1 MQLKSRAAVHLD
13 NEGGSLNGI
22 VCNTENT
29 SLKRIPRTAKVVWQQ
44 ISRVDLGD
52 CRCWKI
58 FFLQFGNI
66 LLIFHFNF
74 LKIFFPYIKI
84 LICFSL
90 ENTYLGACPYTCLR
104 YIRRFDNFF
113 GANISEAKKW

>member
-58 FFLQFGNI
+58 FFSSVWQYLVDLPFQ
-66 LLIFHFNF
+66 LLKN
-74 LKIFFPYIKI
+74 IFFPIYKDFDLFQSVKYIFR
-84 LICFSL
+84 CQ
-90 ENTYLGACPYTCLR
+90 CL
-104 YIRRFDNFF
+104 YVLTLYQAF
-113 GANISEAKKW
+113 